1 MGEQGDSRRGGRRID
16 DGAMGVF
23 LQALRRGA
31 VLEDAARAAG
41 FSVSTFLRVRKRDAA
56 FAEAW
61 EEAVEI
67 SAAPRFIAP
76 GNGRKWQLKKTRRLR
91 FEGWR
96 RDVFLAH
103 FAGTC
108 DLRAAA
114 EAAGVHEVTVNR
126 HRAKDAEFDAAC
138 ERALQIGYARLE
150 AEAVRQRLVA
160 QQRLSEEIVP
170 AGEIAQEFE
179 RVLKLLERWERRRSK
194 PVQGGRVREWS
205 FEEAIGEIDKGLRA
219 LGLRRGVEMPP
230 EEEAGPGDEDD
241 CCGDEGD
248 GGERDAA

>member
-1 MGEQGDSRRGGRRID
+1 MSGQGDSRRGGRRID
-16 DGAMGVF
+16 DRAMGVF

-31 VLEDAARAAG
+31 VLEDAARGAG
-41 FSVSTFLRVRKRDAA
+41 FSVSTFLRVRKGDPA

-76 GNGRKWQLKKTRRLR
+76 GNGRRWQLKKTRRLR

-114 EAAGVHEVTVNR
+114 EAAGVHETTVNR

-138 ERALQIGYARLE
+138 ERALEIGYARLE

-179 RVLKLLERWERRRSK
+179 RVLKLLERWERRRGK
-194 PVQGGRVREWS
+194 AAKAGRTREWS
-205 FEEAIGEIDKGLRA
+205 FEEAIAEIDKGLRG
-219 LGLRRGVEMPP
+219 LGLRRGIEMPP
-230 EEEAGPGDEDD
+230 DEPPPADGEE
-241 CCGDEGD
+241 CD
-248 GGERDAA
+248 GGDRGGEERDAA